1 MRHPAVLDV
10 RRFIDDRPFGR
21 YQFLVAGLCAAI
33 VFIDGFDA
41 QVMGFV
47 APALSAGLHIAR
59 VALGTVISSGTF
71 GMMFGALIFGP
82 LADRFGRK
90 PVLVTSVL
98 TFGLGSLLTA
108 SSTSVAQLSAFRVF
122 TGFGMGGA
130 MPNAI
135 ALTSE
140 YMPAR
145 SRNAAVMTM
154 FCGFSLGSACA
165 GWVAAA
171 VVRRFGWQSV
181 FLIGGSIPILLAILL
196 IAVLPES
203 IRFLVLKGGQQK
215 RISDYLSRIAPGA
228 VMHDRAVAGEITGGK
243 RPPDKLLRQLFTDG
257 RAGVTLLLW
266 TMFFMNLL
274 NLWFLN
280 NWLPTIM
287 NDAGITVETASLVAS
302 LFQIG
307 GLVGSLLLAGIWG
320 RRLSFAVLA
329 STYLAAAV
337 FILLIGE
344 AGASI
349 PLLVIAV
356 FASGMGVIGGQT
368 VSNALAA
375 DFYPTPIRSTGVGWA
390 LGIGRVGSILGPI
403 VGGVLLSYGGDARR
417 AFWAAAAPALIA
429 MCAALAA
436 SRLEPSKL
444 APNESS

>member
-1 MRHPAVLDV
+1 
-10 RRFIDDRPFGR
+10 
-21 YQFLVAGLCAAI
+21 

-41 QVMGFV
+41 QIMGFV
-47 APALSAGLHIAR
+47 APALSAELHIPR

-71 GMMFGALIFGP
+71 GMMIGALTFGP

-90 PVLVTSVL
+90 PVLVTCAL
-98 TFGLGSLLTA
+98 TFGLGSLVTA
-108 SSTSVAQLSAFRVF
+108 TATSVAQLTAFRVF

-140 YMPAR
+140 YMPQR
-145 SRNAAVMTM
+145 SRNAAIMTM

-171 VVRRFGWQSV
+171 VIRRFGWQSV
-181 FLIGGSIPILLAILL
+181 FLVGGAIPVLLAVLL
-196 IAVLPES
+196 IAFLPES
-203 IRFLVLKGGQQK
+203 IRFLVLKGGQRK
-215 RISDYLSRIAPGA
+215 RVSGYLSRIAPGA
-228 VMHDRAVAGEITGGK
+228 EMPDEVIAGEDEHRSGSS
-243 RPPDKLLRQLFTDG
+243 PVRQLFADG

-287 NDAGITVETASLVAS
+287 NDAGIRIETASLITS

-307 GLVGSLLLAGIWG
+307 GLIGTLLLAGFWG
-320 RRLSFAVLA
+320 RRLSFGVLA
-329 STYLAAAV
+329 SMYLAAAV

-356 FASGMGVIGGQT
+356 FASGMVVVGGQT
-368 VSNALAA
+368 GSNALVAE
-375 DFYPTPIRSTGVGWA
+375 FYPTAIRSTGLGWA

-403 VGGVLLSYGGDARR
+403 LGGVLLSYGGGARR
-417 AFWAAAAPALIA
+417 VFWAAAVPALIA

-436 SRLEPSKL
+436 TRKSDT
-444 APNESS
+444 